1 MGYTEESMQSMRYK
15 MPVYDDFNEE
25 YDYREK
31 YDREN
36 LSEAQ
41 KESKE
46 KQIIT
51 PIRRKEMGR

>member
-1 MGYTEESMQSMRYK
+1 